1 MSDASHAS
9 SPNALRTLLV
19 DDEQPARDRL
29 RQLLAASSGVDIVGE
44 AEDGVQAIERIG
56 ELSPDLVLL
65 DIQMPGCSGLD
76 VAASLGRPRPA
87 IIFCTAFDQ
96 YAVDA
101 FELHAVD
108 YLLKPVNRAR
118 LQAALERVAQLR
130 AIERE
135 HQIDRVTRGG
145 YASPARFLAR
155 KGARFRV
162 VPRAEVLAFT
172 FHEGLTRLHTATE
185 QLWMQ
190 PTLAALA
197 RRLDADT
204 FFQVSR
210 TAIVSL
216 DAVREA
222 RPLTDGTGEIVLA
235 SGLTLVVARRR
246 WRALMEKLEQ

>member
-1 MSDASHAS
+1 M
-9 SPNALRTLLV
+9 PIRTLLV

-29 RQLLAASSGVDIVGE
+29 RQLLAAMPEIEVVGE
-44 AEDGVQAIERIG
+44 AEDGLQAVERVS
-56 ELSPDLVLL
+56 ELAPDLLLL
-65 DIQMPGCSGLD
+65 DIQMPGCSGLE

-87 IIFCTAFDQ
+87 IIFCTAYDQ

-101 FELHAVD
+101 FELHAMD

-118 LQAALERVAQLR
+118 LQAALERVRDQR
-130 AIERE
+130 VVDRE
-135 HQIDRVTRGG
+135 HQLDQVTRGDRL
-145 YASPARFLAR
+145 SPARFLAR
-155 KGARFRV
+155 KAARFRI
-162 VPRAEVLAFT
+162 VPRNEVVAFT

-197 RRLDADT
+197 RRLDGDT

-210 TAIVSL
+210 TGIVSL

-222 RPLTDGTGEIVLA
+222 KPFPDGTGEVI
-235 SGLTLVVARRR
+235 LTNGQIFPVTRRR
-246 WRALMEKLEQ
+246 WRLLMEQLEQ